1 MSILKESGRVVQML
15 NVFPGW
21 LAGWLDSMNLKLAS
35 VNRHLCGPELHPTSK
50 NPVLNWL

>member
-1 MSILKESGRVVQML
+1 ML

-21 LAGWLDSMNLKLAS
+21 LLACRNLKLAS
-35 VNRHLCGPELHPTSK
+35 VNRHLCGPELDPTSK